1 MIADHQQQRTVP
13 ARDELMHPL
22 EPAPNFNESMYFN
35 IADPRTRLGGFFRL
49 GNRPNEGHAEMTVA
63 LYLPDGR
70 AAFMYAR
77 PEISGNDAL
86 DAGGLSIEVKKPFE
100 KLVVSYRGEVL
111 ILADPMAMLDPKTAF
126 AESPREKC
134 EVTIRYADV
143 APAWGGELEVGDETD
158 TALADFWKGHYE
170 AHSHGIGTIRVG
182 EEIWEVDGWG
192 LRDHSWGPRTW
203 QSISWYRWLCGN
215 FERDGLVLSLIGVPD
230 GPVRVGGALLIDGE
244 YHPARQIEL
253 TSEWDEDDLPSA
265 LRMNVTTD
273 RGSHRIS
280 GRILNTIPLR
290 HRLKTEEGMRVSRIG
305 EGYTE
310 WSWDGRTG
318 YGLSEY
324 LDRVEDG
331 RPVGLLTTVS
341 G

>member
-1 MIADHQQQRTVP
+1 MPSEQQQQRTVP
-13 ARDELMHPL
+13 ASDEQMHPL
-22 EPAPNFNESMYFN
+22 ESASNFNESMYFN
-35 IADPRTRLGGFFRL
+35 IADPQTRLGGFFRL

-70 AAFMYAR
+70 AAFMYQR

-86 DAGGLSIEVKKPFE
+86 AAGGLSIEVAKPFE
-100 KLVVSYRGEVL
+100 DLIVSYQGEVL
-111 ILADPMAMLDPKTAF
+111 VLDEPMDMLDPKSAF
-126 AESPREKC
+126 ADSPRENC
-134 EVTIRYADV
+134 EITIHYADV
-143 APAWGGELEVGDETD
+143 APAWGGELEARDDSD

-170 AHSHGIGTIRVG
+170 AHCHGVGTIQIG
-182 EEIWEVDGWG
+182 AETWDVDGWG

-230 GPVRVGGALLIDGE
+230 SPVRVGGALLIDGE
-244 YHPARQIEL
+244 YHPAREIEL
-253 TSEWDEDDLPSA
+253 ESDWDDDDLPSA
-265 LRMNVTTD
+265 LRMTIRTD
-273 RGSHRIS
+273 AGSHEIS
-280 GRILNTIPLR
+280 GEILNTIPLR
-290 HRLKTEEGMRVSRIG
+290 HRLKGEDGVRVSRIG

-310 WSWDGRTG
+310 WSWDGRKG

-324 LDRVEDG
+324 LDRIEDG
-331 RPVGLLTTVS
+331 RPAGLLASVS